1 MCLFSPFTIQ
11 KDQFALEDSLSAG
24 QVLAV
29 VVVKASTESIPG
41 GGGKTRKRIQV
52 SALPSGLNDI
62 EIKEKSVVRGR
73 ITSVEDH
80 GCLVDL
86 GHHKTGFLPFDQV
99 EGDYSVT
106 ANDNNEDSTVRLLNP
121 GRLYDFV
128 VSSKHS
134 ASTKVVPLSLL
145 CTEKLSHKTAS
156 SGDYTLQTLNPGMLV
171 QARVEALARNG
182 ICVTFL
188 GAFRGAI
195 ELSHLGTQFLAT
207 TKQQDGSSEWK
218 QVFSSKKLQ
227 KFSARILAVDP
238 VTKVVRLTL
247 LPHLLDMKTIRDEN
261 ESLPPVGTVVENAT
275 VIRLDPGVGAL
286 LALPSNDDDDTASA
300 SVKLWPPFSKTEQ
313 YRKGSNI
320 KTAYVHISKALDG
333 RTPEAEF
340 SKTFAPSTT
349 HTLRILNTSHL
360 VDGIATCAT
369 ADSVVQAHVLT
380 HDDLEPGKVYR
391 NVVVCGQLEGG
402 SVMVDFGMGIRGLIP
417 QMHLFD
423 HSVTS
428 EFRNRLKKE
437 KFAIGTKVDVK
448 CLSVDA
454 LHKRCLVTAKKSL
467 LKASDNITAY
477 QDVEPGQTATGFISK
492 IDDKGLCVTFCNRV
506 YGKVTAR
513 SLAAELGVE
522 NHHADYHVG
531 DVVQCRVINC
541 KKRQQSRGDEQWDLN
556 LSLNLH
562 KGDEDEEMEDIAP
575 THETSREVGLKAGAV
590 LPEKSMRV
598 VELVDSIPKEDGS
611 FIPGHAIV
619 RIKSKLLVND
629 TNAKFLP
636 HVECKLPFDQ
646 LQDSYS
652 EKEIESAEALDAL
665 AKRILTVGKKVEQKG
680 LILSDPKKS
689 TDEYASGL
697 GRLPIVSLRPM
708 LIATAE
714 TPSTD
719 ENTFTS
725 PLLPT
730 DDTHLFTGAF
740 VQGYVTQVNP
750 RHGSFVRFLNRVTG
764 LVPKVKKGLNL
775 PKYGTVTCRIV
786 ALDTSSSPPKILLT
800 IASSKEKK
808 DAKKS
813 PKGLSPP
820 VPTTSIKPGDV
831 FHDATVVDFNFHRAR
846 INLGGDNADNSVR
859 ARIHVTMAEAPLL
872 SCVVQSNKRKNKK
885 KQKAT
890 DQKITKHHPFYK
902 WKSGM
907 KLPNLSCV
915 AVDVHDGA
923 VFVELTNRETT
934 KRGNEP
940 TDSPVFLESIS
951 KLVPGMK
958 LPAVITSVSPKNTG
972 IWVQTRPGM
981 SGFIPALELSTD
993 AAVLNNM
1000 GAYFPLG
1007 ARIQVCVMDKDHWVK
1022 TKHRSHNEAET
1033 TEKDKSSG
1041 FVYVS
1046 VLQANEM
1053 NQDDSSMQIPKPIRG
1068 DLIVGRINRKIH
1080 PQRAPAL
1087 MLDLRGGFVGRCC
1100 ITELDEV
1107 DDWVNMPLGRLEES
1121 DSHPK
1126 KDSHNIVTD
1135 EEHEAEGHDDDEM
1148 EVDEDSDEEND
1159 HR

>member
-1 MCLFSPFTIQ
+1 M
-11 KDQFALEDSLSAG
+11 
-24 QVLAV
+24 
-29 VVVKASTESIPG
+29 
-41 GGGKTRKRIQV
+41 
-52 SALPSGLNDI
+52 
-62 EIKEKSVVRGR
+62 
-73 ITSVEDH
+73 
-80 GCLVDL
+80 
-86 GHHKTGFLPFDQV
+86 
-99 EGDYSVT
+99 
-106 ANDNNEDSTVRLLNP
+106 
-121 GRLYDFV
+121 
-128 VSSKHS
+128 
-134 ASTKVVPLSLL
+134 
-145 CTEKLSHKTAS
+145 
-156 SGDYTLQTLNPGMLV
+156 
-171 QARVEALARNG
+171 
-182 ICVTFL
+182 
-188 GAFRGAI
+188 
-195 ELSHLGTQFLAT
+195 TQ
-207 TKQQDGSSEWK
+207 
-218 QVFSSKKLQ
+218 
-227 KFSARILAVDP
+227 
-238 VTKVVRLTL
+238 
-247 LPHLLDMKTIRDEN
+247 
-261 ESLPPVGTVVENAT
+261 
-275 VIRLDPGVGAL
+275 
-286 LALPSNDDDDTASA
+286 DDDTASS
-300 SVKLWPPFSKTEQ
+300 SVKLWPPFSKSEQ
-313 YRKGSNI
+313 YRKGSNV
-320 KTAYVHISKALDG
+320 KTAHVHISKALDG

-340 SKTFAPSTT
+340 SKTFAPSTV

-428 EFRNRLKKE
+428 EFRNRLKQE
-437 KFAIGTKVDVK
+437 KFAVGTKVDVK

-467 LKASDNITAY
+467 LKASDDLIAY
-477 QDVEPGQTATGFISK
+477 NDVEPGQTATGFISK

-522 NHHADYHVG
+522 NHRADYHVG

-541 KKRQQSRGDEQWDLN
+541 KKRQHSRGDGQWDLN

-562 KGDEDEEMEDIAP
+562 KGDQDEEMEDATT

-629 TNAKFLP
+629 KNVKFLP

-652 EKEIESAEALDAL
+652 EKEIESVEALDEL
-665 AKRILTVGKKVEQKG
+665 AKGMLTVGKKVDQKS
-680 LILSDPKKS
+680 LVLSDPKKS

-708 LIATAE
+708 LITTAE
-714 TPSTD
+714 SPSND
-719 ENTFTS
+719 ENTFSS

-800 IASSKEKK
+800 LASSKEKK
-808 DAKKS
+808 DARKS
-813 PKGLSPP
+813 PKATSVA

-846 INLGGDNADNSVR
+846 INLGGNNADTSVR

-872 SCVVQSNKRKNKK
+872 SSAVQSNKRKTKK
-885 KQKAT
+885 KDKASE
-890 DQKITKHHPFYK
+890 QKITKHHPFYK
-902 WKSGM
+902 WKSGT
-907 KLPNLSCV
+907 KLPKLSCV

-923 VFVELTNRETT
+923 VFVELTNRE
-934 KRGNEP
+934 P
-940 TDSPVFLESIS
+940 SDSLVFLKSTL
-951 KLVPGMK
+951 KLLPGTK
-958 LPAVITSVSPKNTG
+958 LPAVITSVSPRNTG
-972 IWVQTRPGM
+972 VWVELNPGM

-1000 GAYFPLG
+1000 GAYYPLG
-1007 ARIQVCVMDKDHWVK
+1007 ARIQVCVMDKAHWAK
-1022 TKHRSHNEAET
+1022 NKLRSHDSSET
-1033 TEKDKSSG
+1033 PNKHKDSDLV
-1041 FVYVS
+1041 FVS
-1046 VLQANEM
+1046 VLQANEFM
-1053 NQDDSSMQIPKPIRG
+1053 NLGDSSLQAPKPVRG
-1068 DLIVGRINRKIH
+1068 DLIVGRINRKMH

-1087 MLDLRGGFVGRCC
+1087 MLELRGGFVGRCC
-1100 ITELDEV
+1100 ISELDEV
-1107 DDWVNMPLGRLEES
+1107 DDWVNMPLGRLEAN

-1135 EEHEAEGHDDDEM
+1135 EEHEVEGQDDDEM
-1148 EVDEDSDEEND
+1148 EVDEESDEEKD
-1159 HR
+1159 KR